1 MAGKATIS
9 KAGNGDLKISVIV
22 PVYNEEGYISNTL
35 DALLAQKYKNYEII
49 VVNDASKDNTAD
61 VLGKYE
67 GVPEIKVINKVK
79 NGGQAKAINTGLDFA
94 SGEIIARIDGDSI
107 APPDWLE
114 KINANFK
121 KDNILAVGGWLD
133 SSSDSSYWALA
144 NSLKDAIFNGFLK
157 KRVTP
162 NILPGANTAILASVF
177 RQIGGYPEKDSYYSE
192 DFQLYLKLSKLG
204 KVVKDDSLRIE
215 TYYPEKLRG
224 SLKRKFYWGV
234 AGADVYRAG
243 RTPKFYLRPLYY
255 STMIALTIA
264 MFVSYIVLPSALWV
278 FSLLL
283 ALQVLPMTL
292 GLFLL
297 AIAYVI
303 KERGRRYVKVLPTA
317 LFYPF
322 LLEFVY
328 FIGLVSGLRGRKVKV
343 WRSD

>member
-1 MAGKATIS
+1 MADKIDTDLT
-9 KAGNGDLKISVIV
+9 KKGDLKISVIV
-22 PVYNEEGYISNTL
+22 PVYNEERYIGNTL
-35 DALLAQKYKNYEII
+35 DALLSQRYENYEII
-49 VVNDASKDNTAD
+49 AVNDASKDNTAR
-61 VLGKYE
+61 VLEKYKSIPR
-67 GVPEIKVINKVK
+67 VRIINKEK
-79 NGGQAKAINTGLDFA
+79 NEGQAKAINTGLDFA

-133 SSSDSSYWALA
+133 VSNDCSYWALA

-177 RQIGGYPEKDSYYSE
+177 RQMGGYPEKDSYYSE

-204 KVVKDDSLRIE
+204 KVVKDDSLRIK

-255 STMIALTIA
+255 SMMVALIIA

-297 AIAYVI
+297 AIAYII

-343 WRSD
+343 WRSG